1 MIVSLKNA
9 SRTFLQFGGFT
20 IDLQRHGLYRGDER
34 IHLTPKPVEALIYLV
49 ENRGRT
55 IEKQELL
62 DAIWK
67 DTFVTEDNLVHAVRE
82 IRRALE
88 DDKTDPRFVQTV
100 PRQGY
105 RFVGEV
111 FVRSVAGEVRRAG
124 AVTPAISESEGPH
137 LAQYLPGGIRKRR
150 KTGVIVLSVLLMV
163 LTGLGLGLYVFLS
176 RSPQVAK
183 SEEVFQKLKSTRLTS
198 SGKVT
203 SAVVSPD
210 GKYVIYAQSDEG
222 HESLWLRQVAT
233 TSNVQI
239 IAPAD
244 VSYQGLTF
252 SPDGN
257 HFYYVVRDAKQLGTL
272 YQMPV
277 LGGKAK
283 DVLLDV
289 DSTVTF
295 SPDGQRFAFFR
306 GYPEKSESALVV
318 ATSNA
323 TGEQILSSHKLPHFL
338 PTQLDSSPAWSPDG
352 RVIACPFGNT
362 DGSGRYMTV
371 VAVQTADGELRS
383 ITPRRWWEVG
393 HVAWLQN
400 GRGLMITAKEKS
412 SSPSQIWYL
421 PFPAGEAR
429 QVTNDLNN
437 YVGLSFPGADA
448 RSLVAIQ
455 SDVSSSVVIGSDD
468 SASEEIK
475 VSSVDGVAGVSWTPD
490 GRLVYAARTSGNQDL
505 WIMTKDGRNQRQLT
519 AGAGDNNWPS
529 ASPDGR
535 YVVFMSDRTG
545 SKHIWRMNVDGSN
558 PLQLTSNSGERWPR
572 CSPDGKWVVYASITN
587 PHGLFKVSIE
597 GGTPVLL
604 TNKTPTYP
612 AISPDG
618 SMIATG
624 YFEDPGASKTAI
636 YPFQGGEPLKILD
649 FSSPYISWTPDGRSL
664 TYIDRHRVSNI
675 VNQQI
680 AGSSANE
687 LTHFKD
693 GVVVAFDWSR
703 DGKLAYSHKVVTSD
717 AVMLTDLK

>member
-233 TSNVQI
+233 T
-239 IAPAD
+239 
-244 VSYQGLTF
+244 
-252 SPDGN
+252 
-257 HFYYVVRDAKQLGTL
+257 RDRK
-272 YQMPV
+272 
-277 LGGKAK
+277 
-283 DVLLDV
+283 
-289 DSTVTF
+289 
-295 SPDGQRFAFFR
+295 
-306 GYPEKSESALVV
+306 
-318 ATSNA
+318 
-323 TGEQILSSHKLPHFL
+323 
-338 PTQLDSSPAWSPDG
+338 
-352 RVIACPFGNT
+352 
-362 DGSGRYMTV
+362 
-371 VAVQTADGELRS
+371 
-383 ITPRRWWEVG
+383 
-393 HVAWLQN
+393 
-400 GRGLMITAKEKS
+400 
-412 SSPSQIWYL
+412 
-421 PFPAGEAR
+421 
-429 QVTNDLNN
+429 
-437 YVGLSFPGADA
+437 
-448 RSLVAIQ
+448 
-455 SDVSSSVVIGSDD
+455 SVV
-468 SASEEIK
+468 
-475 VSSVDGVAGVSWTPD
+475 
-490 GRLVYAARTSGNQDL
+490 
-505 WIMTKDGRNQRQLT
+505 
-519 AGAGDNNWPS
+519 
-529 ASPDGR
+529 
-535 YVVFMSDRTG
+535 
-545 SKHIWRMNVDGSN
+545 
-558 PLQLTSNSGERWPR
+558 
-572 CSPDGKWVVYASITN
+572 
-587 PHGLFKVSIE
+587 
-597 GGTPVLL
+597 
-604 TNKTPTYP
+604 
-612 AISPDG
+612 
-618 SMIATG
+618 
-624 YFEDPGASKTAI
+624 
-636 YPFQGGEPLKILD
+636 
-649 FSSPYISWTPDGRSL
+649 
-664 TYIDRHRVSNI
+664 
-675 VNQQI
+675 
-680 AGSSANE
+680 
-687 LTHFKD
+687 
-693 GVVVAFDWSR
+693 
-703 DGKLAYSHKVVTSD
+703 
-717 AVMLTDLK
+717 